1 MLARINSRLSGE
13 EPDEMLQSRLKSGTR
28 SAKNGGEPQENSR
41 CINVNDFAADLQAG
55 NLSLSLSLSFFLCLF
70 ASRAPF
76 TRKSISGSATR
87 SIDADSGPDGHGIA
101 AFTI

>member
-28 SAKNGGEPQENSR
+28 SAKHGGEPQENSR

-55 NLSLSLSLSFFLCLF
+55 NLSLSFSLCLF
-70 ASRAPF
+70 APRAPF
-76 TRKSISGSATR
+76 TRKSIPGSATR